1 MQRMFRSLLQCLL
14 VIASTAL
21 GPCAVAQSSLEAE
34 LQKEL
39 DTPFVVSPE
48 EVVDR
53 MMRAAGVGPGDVLI
67 DLGSGD
73 GRIVIEAVRRGA
85 IRALGVDND
94 PQLVERARRNATQ
107 AGVAD
112 RASFRVENLFETDL
126 SQASVISFYLLPD
139 VNRELMP
146 RFQKLKPGTR
156 LVSHDYGIGDWPADE
171 TIELL
176 TPEKTVGRDGKSR
189 VLLFIIPA
197 DTRGDWRTELPQ
209 HGGEWRFRIDQ
220 RFQQLTVAS
229 TVGGKPI
236 YVRAARLRG
245 EEIKVVA
252 TGIVDGR
259 AWNHLFQGKVSGDG
273 IRGEL
278 TISNGGETR
287 KIPWTAT
294 RQQ

>member
-1 MQRMFRSLLQCLL
+1 MQRMIRSLLQCLL
-14 VIASTAL
+14 MVVCAGSGVSAL
-21 GPCAVAQSSLEAE
+21 AQSSVEAE

-53 MMRAAGVGPGDVLI
+53 MMRAAGVGPGDILM

-73 GRIVIEAVRRGA
+73 GRIVIEAIRRGA
-85 IRALGVDND
+85 VRAIGVDND
-94 PQLVERARRNATQ
+94 PQLVERARRNAVQ

-146 RFQKLKPGTR
+146 RFQKLRPGTR

-189 VLLFIIPA
+189 ILLFIIPA
-197 DTRGDWRTELPQ
+197 DARGEWRTELPQ
-209 HGGEWRFRIDQ
+209 HGGDWGFRIEQ
-220 RFQQLTVAS
+220 KFQQLTVAS
-229 TVGGKPI
+229 TAGGRPI
-236 YVRAARLRG
+236 HVRAARLRG

-252 TGIVDGR
+252 TGIVEGR
-259 AWNHLFQGKVSGDG
+259 PWNHLFQGRISGNG

-278 TISNGGETR
+278 TISNGGDTR
-287 KIPWTAT
+287 KFPWTAT
-294 RQQ
+294 RRQ

>member
-21 GPCAVAQSSLEAE
+21 GPFAVAQSSLEAE

-94 PQLVERARRNATQ
+94 PQLVDRARRNAIQ

-146 RFQKLKPGTR
+146 RLQKLKPGTR

-176 TPEKTVGRDGKSR
+176 TPEKAVGRDGKSR

-197 DTRGDWRTELPQ
+197 DTRGDWRTKLPQ
-209 HGGEWRFRIDQ
+209 HGGEWSFRIDQ

-273 IRGEL
+273 IRGEM

>member
-1 MQRMFRSLLQCLL
+1 MHRTFRSLLQCLL
-14 VIASTAL
+14 MIAGAVW
-21 GPCAVAQSSLEAE
+21 GPGVGAQSSLEAE

-85 IRALGVDND
+85 MRALGVDND
-94 PQLVERARRNATQ
+94 PQLVARATRNALL

-112 RASFRVENLFETDL
+112 RTSFRVENLFETDL
-126 SQASVISFYLLPD
+126 TQASVISFYLLPD

-146 RFQKLKPGTR
+146 RFQRLKPGTR
-156 LVSHDYGIGDWPADE
+156 LVSHDYGIGAWPADE

-189 VLLFIIPA
+189 VLLFIVPA
-197 DTRGDWRTELPQ
+197 DTRGEWRTDLPQ
-209 HGGEWRFRIDQ
+209 HGGAWRFRIDQ
-220 RFQQLTVAS
+220 NFQQIEVS
-229 TVGGKPI
+229 SMVGGKPI

-245 EEIKVVA
+245 EDIKVVA
-252 TGIVDGR
+252 TGIVEGR
-259 AWNHLFQGKVSGDG
+259 PWNHLFQGRVSGDD

-294 RQQ
+294 RRQ